1 MVRFE
6 WTLFDFAESK
16 IDFVMD
22 AFVITEEKQYGLNG
36 LKSESQK
43 NSARKCIR
51 YKNQMIYAICAEPFP
66 SLQHS
71 VAIFC
76 LLLFISIIF
85 GVYPKM
91 AWSCLIWQIDIKQC
105 EKIKKKSLIKQYIF
119 VVAATKKR
127 ETCTWI
133 KCDLV
138 KSNISCLDHHILKG
152 GKNVGFLDVMLLVK
166 RKLYAEKK
174 NDKRWCQEAFGFVC
188 IVTNSDRLTLCL
200 SIIPMIQQNVL
211 QFIKPT
217 FCWVFIFYASSLS
230 NSHIKQWIQIELGI
244 LYICIHMS

>member
-1 MVRFE
+1 MCWAIPVFTTLGSNILFALVYFDYFWGIPENGMVMFNLAN
-6 WTLFDFAESK
+6 WYQTMWKDK
-16 IDFVMD
+16 
-22 AFVITEEKQYGLNG
+22 
-36 LKSESQK
+36 K
-43 NSARKCIR
+43 N
-51 YKNQMIYAICAEPFP
+51 
-66 SLQHS
+66 
-71 VAIFC
+71 
-76 LLLFISIIF
+76 
-85 GVYPKM
+85 
-91 AWSCLIWQIDIKQC
+91 
-105 EKIKKKSLIKQYIF
+105 SLIKQYIF
-119 VVAATKKR
+119 FGAVVVVAATKKR

-138 KSNISCLDHHILKG
+138 KSNISCLDHHILKEG
-152 GKNVGFLDVMLLVK
+152 ENVGFLDVMLLVK

-230 NSHIKQWIQIELGI
+230 NSHIKQCVQIELGI
-244 LYICIHMS
+244 SYICIHVS